1 MFCDHPYTGA
11 TVRIRA
17 HLLCEPGDVRGCPM
31 CPQEVKDEILLLAS
45 QLPKKKRKIN
55 QENLNDALDVAA
67 EQSVEHGRQVG
78 IKEAMAAAGK
88 IGVDRAL
95 TDLFCEAG
103 ISFNVVR

>member
-1 MFCDHPYTGA
+1 
-11 TVRIRA
+11 
-17 HLLCEPGDVRGCPM
+17 M

-67 EQSVEHGRQVG
+67 EQPVEHGRQVG

-88 IGVDRAL
+88 ICVDRAL